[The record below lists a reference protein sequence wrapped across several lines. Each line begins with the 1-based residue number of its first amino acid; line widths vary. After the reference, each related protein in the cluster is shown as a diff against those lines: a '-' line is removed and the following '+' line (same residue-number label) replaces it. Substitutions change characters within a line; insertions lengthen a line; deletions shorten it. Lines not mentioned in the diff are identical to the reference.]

1 MSPALTPLTYHVRP
15 LRPRITNLWNN
26 HRWATIGVVSAVA
39 AVLIALAGYLILKRP
54 GDKSCTA
61 PCTITSEAP
70 QPVSGTTDWPMYGLN
85 EERTRYLDA
94 PGVKPPFSI
103 RWRFKGG
110 HLLEYS
116 PILVS
121 DQLFG
126 INNNGLA
133 FGIKTRTGKARWKRQ
148 VAHLNASAP
157 TFSDGI
163 LYISNLEP
171 GQVIALA
178 AYDGHTYWEHPL
190 PGRSESSP
198 LVVGNKVIVG
208 CECNTVFA
216 FNKKTGKT
224 IWERHVN
231 GAVKAAPAYSG
242 GIVYVGDY
250 SGEMTA
256 IHVNDGSIKW
266 QTGSQGTSFG
276 RTGQFYATAAIA
288 FGRVYAGNTDG
299 RMYSFDQQTG
309 RLAWSHSTSN
319 YVYAGA
325 VAARTA
331 DTPPT
336 VYFGSYD
343 GNFYALDARTGE
355 ERWSQ
360 HNLGSISG
368 AASLIGDTVYVAD
381 LQHTS
386 TYGFDAANGHKVFE
400 YSDGAYNPVISD
412 GKEIFL
418 TGYKTVYALTP
429 GQGPAVNGIIQ
440 APKKAKQPAKKKSGK
455 KKG

>member
-1 MSPALTPLTYHVRP
+1 MRATAK
-15 LRPRITNLWNN
+15 NLWQN
-26 HRWATIGVVSAVA
+26 HRWATIGTGA
-39 AVLIALAGYLILKRP
+39 ALAAALVVVGYLVLKRP
-54 GDKSCTA
+54 PDKSCPA
-61 PCTITSEAP
+61 PCTLTSEAP
-70 QPVSGTTDWPMYGLN
+70 KPVTGLTDWPTYGLN
-85 EERTRYLDA
+85 VERTRYLDA
-94 PGVKPPFSI
+94 GSVKPPFAI
-103 RWRFKGG
+103 HWRFNAG

-116 PILVS
+116 PVVVG
-121 DQLFG
+121 DQIFG
-126 INNNGLA
+126 IDNNGEA
-133 FGIKTRTGKARWKRQ
+133 FALRIDTGKARWKRQ

-157 TFSDGI
+157 TYSDGN
-163 LYISNLEP
+163 LYISNLDP
-171 GQVIALA
+171 GQVIDLA
-178 AYDGHTYWEHPL
+178 ATDGHRVWRHPL

-216 FNKKTGKT
+216 LDKRTGKT

-231 GAVKAAPAYSG
+231 GAVKASPAYSN

-256 IHVNDGSIKW
+256 IHVKDGSIKW

-276 RTGQFYATAAIA
+276 RSGQFYASATIA
-288 FGRVYAGNTDG
+288 FGRIYAGNTDG

-309 RLAWSHSTSN
+309 KLLWSHSTSN

-343 GNFYALDARTGE
+343 GSFYALDARTGN

-360 HNLGSISG
+360 HNLGAISG
-368 AASLIGDTVYVAD
+368 AASLIGNTVYVAD

-386 TYGFDAANGHKVFE
+386 TFGFNAANGHKVFE
-400 YSDGAYNPVISD
+400 YTDGAYNPVISN
-412 GKEIFL
+412 GQWLFL
-418 TGYKTVYALTP
+418 TGYKTLYALVP
-429 GQGPAVNGIIQ
+429 RQGPAVGGIIQ
-440 APKKAKQPAKKKSGK
+440 KPKKAKQPAKKG
-455 KKG
+455 G